1 MGVQITIRNVPGE
14 VRDIL
19 ASRAARRGQSMQ
31 EYLRLEL
38 ERVAARPSV
47 DDVIEAIRRRKE
59 QSDTTIS
66 ARRILAARDS
76 GRKE

>member
-1 MGVQITIRNVPGE
+1 MFVQITIRNVPGE

-47 DDVIEAIRRRKE
+47 DDVIEAVRRRKE
-59 QSDTTIS
+59 QSDTRIS